1 MDIIKALNRR
11 YAAKKFDTKKKLT
24 TKQLTTIKE
33 ILRLTPTSL
42 GIQRMKLLI
51 IKDQKTKDKLFPYSN
66 NQEQITTCSHLIV
79 FTIPEAVTEKMVDD
93 FVALIKSVRWGDK
106 EKLQIRKTRIETA
119 LMNHKQKGNI
129 DCRLKQQVNI
139 ALWNLLT
146 SCAIL
151 KIDTCPIGWLQ
162 PENYDKVLWLDK
174 KWRKTVFACAL
185 WYRAKD
191 DTYAKIKKVRIP
203 TKKLFEEK

>member
-93 FVALIKSVRWGDK
+93 FVALIKSVR
-106 EKLQIRKTRIETA
+106 
-119 LMNHKQKGNI
+119 
-129 DCRLKQQVNI
+129 
-139 ALWNLLT
+139 
-146 SCAIL
+146 
-151 KIDTCPIGWLQ
+151 
-162 PENYDKVLWLDK
+162 
-174 KWRKTVFACAL
+174 
-185 WYRAKD
+185 
-191 DTYAKIKKVRIP
+191 
-203 TKKLFEEK
+203 

>member
-1 MDIIKALNRR
+1 V
-11 YAAKKFDTKKKLT
+11 
-24 TKQLTTIKE
+24 
-33 ILRLTPTSL
+33 
-42 GIQRMKLLI
+42 
-51 IKDQKTKDKLFPYSN
+51 
-66 NQEQITTCSHLIV
+66 IV
-79 FTIPEAVTEKMVDD
+79 FSIPEAVTEKMIDECI
-93 FVALIKSVRWGDK
+93 ALIKSVRWWDK
-106 EKLQIRKTRIETA
+106 ETLQNRRTRIMNA
-119 LMNHKQKGNI
+119 LTTYSKRGGI
-129 DCRLKQQVNI
+129 DCRLRQQVNI

-146 SCAIL
+146 SCALL

-191 DTYAKIKKVRIP
+191 DTYAKIKKVRIS